1 LNEAVSNDNCPISRS
16 AKCIYSN
23 ADGCNDVFSIQIRI
37 GYNEYM
43 YAHEYTWMLAV
54 CEIIYITG
62 GEDPYMN
69 IVPVMRILSIFWNG
83 RDNDGNDLRVFS
95 IILLM

>member
-1 LNEAVSNDNCPISRS
+1 
-16 AKCIYSN
+16 
-23 ADGCNDVFSIQIRI
+23 
-37 GYNEYM
+37 
-43 YAHEYTWMLAV
+43 MLAV